1 MKTLLQTILN
11 RWLTTAN
18 IKLSLPVLVTA
29 FGAIVTYQTMQIKKV
44 REDNVVL
51 RQEIRQVNDNI
62 QLRISTNDLM
72 LFEYGHEILST
83 WIEKMSNTQKTM
95 VEYLEISEREQRLLN
110 RNIDIGAKEVLEKA
124 EKVQK
129 EYQVAQPDSLMIKW
143 KKLK

>member
-11 RWLTTAN
+11 KWLTTAN

>member
-1 MKTLLQTILN
+1 M
-11 RWLTTAN
+11 AN

-95 VEYLEISEREQRLLN
+95 VEYLEINEREQRLLN